1 MRHKILLTVSTAIC
15 MTTMFTA
22 CNTNEIPKN
31 LSEESVSL
39 SDDNSEKKTKKL
51 TAINSVPDVPIVSS
65 AKVKSYKHPNKAF
78 SLKDLNTSL
87 FLKNGW
93 EIAEGGTATDNQ
105 TDEITSFPAVIQ
117 YLDTKNT
124 ITVTVADECAEK
136 DSFLAKT
143 EDSYIS
149 TYGNSYDSI
158 EIIEFERISI
168 DKFDSIEIVAD
179 VKIKSDSFK
188 MVHIITNDVEGKTY
202 SWTLLDNDEAFP
214 DFNLADALSYPIIIE
229 FPEFKDLDS
238 YYKVNTDY

>member
-1 MRHKILLTVSTAIC
+1 M
-15 MTTMFTA
+15 
-22 CNTNEIPKN
+22 
-31 LSEESVSL
+31 
-39 SDDNSEKKTKKL
+39 
-51 TAINSVPDVPIVSS
+51 
-65 AKVKSYKHPNKAF
+65 
-78 SLKDLNTSL
+78 
-87 FLKNGW
+87 
-93 EIAEGGTATDNQ
+93 
-105 TDEITSFPAVIQ
+105 
-117 YLDTKNT
+117 
-124 ITVTVADECAEK
+124 TVADECAEK

-168 DKFDSIEIVAD
+168 DKFDSIEIAAD

-188 MVHIITNDVEGKTY
+188 MVHIITNDVDGKTY